1 MTRKYSLGEEA
12 QIIRFP
18 SNPELVKQLKKDET
32 FLMKELDR
40 VETYDERVEIRKDLR
55 NIREKLYEAI
65 KYTD

>member
-12 QIIRFP
+12 QIVRFP

-32 FLMKELDR
+32 FLIKELDR

-55 NIREKLYEAI
+55 NIREELYEAI
-65 KYTD
+65 KYAD

>member
-55 NIREKLYEAI
+55 NIREELYEAI

>member
-1 MTRKYSLGEEA
+1 MTRKYSLGEKA
-12 QIIRFP
+12 QIVRFP

-32 FLMKELDR
+32 FLIKELDR

-55 NIREKLYEAI
+55 NIREELYEAI